1 MHIRRI
7 VLAAALSTVLP
18 AAWAA
23 DLYVVAH
30 PGVTLSA
37 DEVRDV
43 FVGEKQFAGAVKL
56 VPLDNA
62 ALQADFQARALK
74 LDAARYA
81 TLWSKKG
88 FRDGLSPP
96 AVRGTDNEVLASVK
110 STPGAVGYVS
120 KPSADV
126 KVINKY

>member
-1 MHIRRI
+1 MHIRRF